1 VKPVEWHTRLSTVDR
16 GGSGE
21 RREVTQMRSVRNT
34 ILGPGW
40 RLGLLALVAAIYAQP
55 AAAAG
60 EPGGAE
66 KPEAATKLSPQIL
79 DAIIRIH
86 AEVTPGAR
94 TAAYLGSERE
104 GSGVLIDADGLIV
117 TIGYLVTEAMAI
129 EVTASDGKKVP
140 ASLVGLDNDSGLAL
154 VRAALPLAA
163 KPLALGR
170 SADLAE
176 RQVVLAAGFGG
187 ADAAQ
192 AARIVSR
199 RLFAGYWEYLLDDAI
214 FTAPPLLNWSGAALI
229 GPDGKLLGVGSL
241 IVHDAVPGTAQPGNM
256 FVPIDR
262 LTASLADLLSTGRP
276 ATPPHPWLGI
286 NAQEIDGR
294 LVVTRVS
301 ADGPAQRAG
310 LTRGSIV
317 TAVAG
322 ERVRDLAGF
331 YRLLWAQGEAGIEV
345 PLTVEE
351 RGASREVTVKT
362 MNRYDYLKLDTTY

>member
-1 VKPVEWHTRLSTVDR
+1 
-16 GGSGE
+16 
-21 RREVTQMRSVRNT
+21 MRNAQPGFSAT
-34 ILGPGW
+34 GW
-40 RLGLLALVAAIYAQP
+40 RFALCAVAAAFIWIQP
-55 AAAAG
+55 ATAAG
-60 EPGGAE
+60 EPGSG
-66 KPEAATKLSPQIL
+66 TKISPQIL
-79 DAIIRIH
+79 DAVIRIH

-94 TAAYLGSERE
+94 TSAYLGSERE
-104 GSGVLIDADGLIV
+104 GSGVLIDSDGLIV

-129 EVTASDGKKVP
+129 EVTTSDGKKIP

-154 VRAALPLAA
+154 VRTALPLAA

-176 RQVVLAAGFGG
+176 KQIVLAAGFGG

-192 AARIVSR
+192 ATRIVSR
-199 RLFAGYWEYLLDDAI
+199 RLFAGYWEYLLEDAI

-229 GPDGKLLGVGSL
+229 DAEGKLVGIGSL
-241 IVHDAVPGTAQPGNM
+241 IVHDAVPGTAEPGNM
-256 FVPIDR
+256 FVPVDR
-262 LTASLADLLSTGRP
+262 LKASLADLLASGRP

-294 LVVTRVS
+294 VVVTRVS
-301 ADGPAQRAG
+301 SESPAQRAG

-322 ERVRDLAGF
+322 EKISDLAGF
-331 YRLLWAQGEAGIEV
+331 YRRLWAQGAAGVEV
-345 PLTVEE
+345 PLTVEDH
-351 RGASREVTVKT
+351 GASHEVTVKT

>member
-1 VKPVEWHTRLSTVDR
+1 
-16 GGSGE
+16 
-21 RREVTQMRSVRNT
+21 MRNAR
-34 ILGPGW
+34 
-40 RLGLLALVAAIYAQP
+40 RLGFL
-55 AAAAG
+55 AAASCAASFLAVLACTALAQSPRIEELVSAVVGIKTHINPEGQTVAG
-60 EPGGAE
+60 
-66 KPEAATKLSPQIL
+66 
-79 DAIIRIH
+79 
-86 AEVTPGAR
+86 
-94 TAAYLGSERE
+94 LGRERE
-104 GSGVLIDADGLIV
+104 GSGIVIDNDGLV
-117 TIGYLVTEAMAI
+117 LTIGYLMVEADAA
-129 EVTASDGKKVP
+129 EVVANDGRTVP
-140 ASLVGLDNDSGLAL
+140 ASVVGYDHESGFGLL
-154 VRAALPLAA
+154 RTIEPLKL
-163 KPLALGR
+163 KPMGLGR
-170 SADLAE
+170 SAEVNEHDP
-176 RQVVLAAGFGG
+176 VLIASHGG
-187 ADAAQ
+187 AAMAAL
-192 AARIVSR
+192 ATIVSKR
-199 RLFAGYWEYLLDDAI
+199 EFAGSWEYMLDEAL
-214 FTAPPLLNWSGAALI
+214 FTAPAHPAWSGAALI
-229 GPDGKLLGVGSL
+229 SREGKLVGVGSL
-241 IVHDAVPGTAQPGNM
+241 IVGDASGDGEKQPGNM

>member
-1 VKPVEWHTRLSTVDR
+1 MH
-16 GGSGE
+16 
-21 RREVTQMRSVRNT
+21 EVMAMQSAQ
-34 ILGPGW
+34 PGFSAN
-40 RLGLLALVAAIYAQP
+40 RPRLALCVL
-55 AAAAG
+55 AAAFLWVRPAIAAD
-60 EPGGAE
+60 EPGGA
-66 KPEAATKLSPQIL
+66 TKISPQIL
-79 DAIIRIH
+79 DAVIRIH

-104 GSGVLIDADGLIV
+104 GSGALIDSDGLIV

-129 EVTASDGKKVP
+129 EVTTADGKKVP

-163 KPLALGR
+163 KPLALGG
-170 SADLAE
+170 SAALAE
-176 RQVVLAAGFGG
+176 RQIVLAAGFGG

-192 AARIVSR
+192 PARIVSR
-199 RLFAGYWEYLLDDAI
+199 RLFAGYWEYLLEDAI

-229 GPDGKLLGVGSL
+229 DAAGKLVGIGSL
-241 IVHDAVPGTAQPGNM
+241 IVHDAVPGTAEPGNM

-262 LTASLADLLSTGRP
+262 LKASLADLLATGRP

-294 LVVTRVS
+294 VVVTRVS
-301 ADGPAQRAG
+301 VESPAQRAG
-310 LTRGSIV
+310 LARGSAV

-322 ERVRDLAGF
+322 EKVGDLVGF
-331 YRLLWAQGEAGIEV
+331 YRRLWAQGAAGVEV

-351 RGASREVTVKT
+351 HGVSREVTVKT
-362 MNRYDYLKLDTTY
+362 MNRYDYLKLDTTF